1 MFNVFGRPAAA
12 AAPAAAPA
20 AAAGAGHVRGAAA
33 VAAAG
38 PAGPAAAAAAPADP
52 AATAAAAAQRWKE
65 ALRTARRE
73 QERKAERLEEEV
85 SRVKDLAK
93 EHLRARRLG
102 CFRVLLRSC
111 AQGRRAVRDLQRSA
125 IQLEGVQDWLKVQL
139 AMRAGASAMGAAAKM
154 FGAKEFRALTAL
166 GVESVIDAR
175 QLVAE
180 FRQAGFAM
188 DVQGEEL
195 DKISAAT
202 LAEDDEMDEVTREMS
217 AEIELEI
224 GQKLPAAASG
234 VLVRPG
240 AGAGGVAA
248 APRGAAAAGGGGGR
262 VAVGVG
268 GGGGGG
274 SGPSDADLDR
284 EIHAML
290 ATEEGREAAMARL

>member
-1 MFNVFGRPAAA
+1 MFNVFGRP
-12 AAPAAAPA
+12 PAAA
-20 AAAGAGHVRGAAA
+20 
-33 VAAAG
+33 
-38 PAGPAAAAAAPADP
+38 AAAAAAPAPLAAGGHAHGAGASAAAP
-52 AATAAAAAQRWKE
+52 ASAAPPDAGAAAAAAAQRWKE

-195 DKISAAT
+195 DKISDAT

-240 AGAGGVAA
+240 AAA
-248 APRGAAAAGGGGGR
+248 AAARGAAAAAAGGGGGR

-274 SGPSDADLDR
+274 GGGPSEADLDR